1 MIPNESNKN
10 DLFHVKSKNGVL
22 RCLKAGVDINTC
34 NDKGQTALFTCNVPE
49 AIQAMIDAD
58 IDIHH
63 LDNDGNNAL
72 FYAQNVETVEL
83 LVSNGINVNHRNKSG
98 TLSIQH
104 IDVSPGLVKYLIK
117 AGLDIHAKDSY
128 GNSFLFIPFE
138 GYVYDALIEAGC
150 DINHKNISGQTAF
163 DHWQSGNQGIVG
175 KYTHWESENDNY
187 IRFLIRNIHL
197 KDSSKIVFKNITF
210 KSIELLSL
218 LIKQKNEFEIS
229 DKCIIKPTN
238 ADAKKLI

>member
-1 MIPNESNKN
+1 MCLCCDCCLFVKVSAFTESYTRK
-10 DLFHVKSKNGVL
+10 LVGSVSCVEGSVKNGVL
-22 RCLKAGVDINTC
+22 RCLKAGMDINMC
-34 NDKGQTALFTCNVPE
+34 NSKGQTALFTCNVPE

-98 TLSIQH
+98 TLAIQH

-117 AGLDIHAKDSY
+117 AGLDIHTKDSY

-138 GYVYDALIEAGC
+138 GYVYDALIEAC
-150 DINHKNISGQTAF
+150 PFYTSDAADDLTRADIH
-163 DHWQSGNQGIVG
+163 
-175 KYTHWESENDNY
+175 
-187 IRFLIRNIHL
+187 
-197 KDSSKIVFKNITF
+197 
-210 KSIELLSL
+210 
-218 LIKQKNEFEIS
+218 
-229 DKCIIKPTN
+229 
-238 ADAKKLI
+238 

>member
-1 MIPNESNKN
+1 MISRENNKN
-10 DLFHVKSKNGVL
+10 NLFRVKSKNGVL
-22 RCLKAGVDINTC
+22 RCLKAGMDINMC
-34 NDKGQTALFTCNVPE
+34 NSKGQTALFTCNVPE

-98 TLSIQH
+98 TLAIQH

-117 AGLDIHAKDSY
+117 AGLDIHTKDSY

-163 DHWQSGNQGIVG
+163 DHWQSENNSIVG
-175 KYTHWESENDNY
+175 KYTHWESKNDNY
-187 IRFLIRNIHL
+187 MRFLIRNIHL
-197 KDSSKIVFKNITF
+197 TNSSKIVFKNITF

-229 DKCIIKPTN
+229 DKCIITPTN
-238 ADAKKLI
+238 ADAKKL